1 MSTKKGVIEGTR
13 IQKGIQRMECKTYIL
28 DRKLFLIKRKSPSLP
43 DTGKEKRTL
52 EAQSMTSSSS
62 EPQDLISILQ

>member
-13 IQKGIQRMECKTYIL
+13 IQKGIQRMEYKTYIL

-43 DTGKEKRTL
+43 DTGREQRRTL
-52 EAQSMTSSSS
+52 EAQTMT
-62 EPQDLISILQ
+62 